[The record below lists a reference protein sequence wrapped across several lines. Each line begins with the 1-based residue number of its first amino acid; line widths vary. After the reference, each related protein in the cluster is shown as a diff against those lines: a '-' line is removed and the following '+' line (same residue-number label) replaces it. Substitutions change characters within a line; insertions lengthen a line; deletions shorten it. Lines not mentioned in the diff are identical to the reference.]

1 MFSGRQVPNIP
12 QHKAGVEGQYSPFK
26 DFTVI
31 LNGNYVG
38 ERPFISDFSNDFSKQ
53 KSYFVINNKYKY
65 KWKNVTLF
73 MDINNITN
81 QKYSEYG
88 VIGFNSASGNNEKAY
103 YPSPGINFMGGLSF
117 AL

>member
-12 QHKAGVEGQYSPFK
+12 QHKAGAEGQYSPFK

-38 ERPFISDFSNDFSKQ
+38 TRRFISDFSNDFSKQ
-53 KSYFVINNKYKY
+53 KSYFVVNNKYRY
-65 KWKNVTLF
+65 KWKDVTLF
-73 MDINNITN
+73 LDINNLTN

-88 VIGFNSASGNNEKAY
+88 VIGGFPAEKAY
-103 YPSPGINFMGGLSF
+103 YPSPGINFMSGLSF